1 MHAEHAQK
9 REQQP
14 GHGIIHPA
22 GIEPHAG
29 GAVHGR
35 DEKKIDDPAHQQ
47 QAEGKKVDGPGNRAP
62 VIEPVRSRE
71 SENPEQI
78 TQQYVVYQWIEKN
91 NKSYYLTKSG
101 IMAKYCYV
109 AGKGGVYYWVNENGE
124 YQKQFD
130 TKTPN
135 LAKYELAV

>member
-1 MHAEHAQK
+1 MVTGWYK
-9 REQQP
+9 SGRNWYYLNP
-14 GHGIIHPA
+14 KN
-22 GIEPHAG
+22 
-29 GAVHGR
+29 GAMC
-35 DEKKIDDPAHQQ
+35 A
-47 QAEGKKVDGPGNRAP
+47 
-62 VIEPVRSRE
+62 S
-71 SENPEQI
+71 
-78 TQQYVVYQWIEKN
+78 QWIEKN

-135 LAKYELAV
+135 LVKYELAV

>member
-1 MHAEHAQK
+1 MVTGWYK
-9 REQQP
+9 SGRNWYYLNP
-14 GHGIIHPA
+14 KN
-22 GIEPHAG
+22 
-29 GAVHGR
+29 GAMC
-35 DEKKIDDPAHQQ
+35 A
-47 QAEGKKVDGPGNRAP
+47 
-62 VIEPVRSRE
+62 S
-71 SENPEQI
+71 
-78 TQQYVVYQWIEKN
+78 QWIEKN